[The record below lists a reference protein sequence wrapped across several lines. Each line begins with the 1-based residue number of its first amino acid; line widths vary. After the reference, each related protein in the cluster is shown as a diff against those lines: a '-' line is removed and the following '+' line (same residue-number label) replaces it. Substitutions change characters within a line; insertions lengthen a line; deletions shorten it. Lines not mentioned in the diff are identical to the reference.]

1 MSAGF
6 LACRLFPFPVILFQ
20 WIVLKRPVDNSI
32 DFTAA
37 GTAPEFHRI
46 PFSSNMKA
54 PRRLQ
59 IYKYYFEA
67 IPFLTTF
74 ATGMSL

>member
-20 WIVLKRPVDNSI
+20 WVVLKRPVDNSI

-37 GTAPEFHRI
+37 GTAPVFHRI
-46 PFSSNMKA
+46 PFPKW
-54 PRRLQ
+54 
-59 IYKYYFEA
+59 
-67 IPFLTTF
+67 
-74 ATGMSL
+74 GCH